1 MGSEVQG
8 AAQEDPGVASE
19 SGVAGKV
26 PWQPSEYW
34 ATTSSSSSSW
44 FDSWAAPGGGGG
56 GGGGGSPR
64 TSKGVARSAERF
76 GSASVGLSPRA
87 ARELAKEEQAKEEQ
101 ARAARESG
109 EPAAD
114 ASAGGAGHLA
124 TPAGSLDA
132 VAPGHTGRDPVE
144 RCATHRFSGFSAPP
158 VGPAAAADAAAS
170 GLPERKEAPVPAP
183 TVLPT
188 TPRPA
193 DAQRKGARAASATDG
208 PEPDE
213 PFAGIAG
220 CDAQVRAARELVVLP
235 IARPELFRAVGC
247 DHPGGVLIVGPSG
260 VGKTKLVHEAAAA
273 AGANLVVLNGG
284 DVVAEGSDSSKEL
297 KAKFSR
303 AREKSPSLLFL
314 DEVDALAPKTSTGAT
329 TSVQH
334 SSGSGRMVSTLLT
347 LLDESMRWRD
357 VDRVIIVAASNR
369 PHAIDPALRR
379 AGRLDNEI
387 TIGLPD
393 EAARIDI
400 LRLFTERLN
409 TADDLDV
416 PALARC
422 TDGFSGADM
431 EGLCDAAGMTALRE
445 CLADE
450 EAEMDVDDG
459 SEPTVAPCVCQQ
471 HLERAAEEL
480 GPSGMRELR
489 VERPNVRWEDL
500 GGLGVTK
507 QALKQAIAWPLL
519 YPTRFRHFGA
529 ASSRGVILHGP
540 PGCGKTMLA
549 KAVATEC
556 RANFISVAL
565 PDILTRWVGESEGNV
580 REIFQQ
586 ARSVRPCVLFVD
598 EIDAVAS
605 SRTGG
610 AELSDAG
617 ACNGVVSAL
626 LSELDANSSMD
637 GVVVIGACGAPPFS
651 CPFRFLASD
660 SVPLPVQDQSA

>member
-1 MGSEVQG
+1 MGREVQG

-26 PWQPSEYW
+26 PWQPSGYW

-44 FDSWAAPGGGGG
+44 FDSWAAPGGGGGG

-87 ARELAKEEQAKEEQ
+87 ARE
-101 ARAARESG
+101 SG

-114 ASAGGAGHLA
+114 PSAGGAEQALG
-124 TPAGSLDA
+124 A

-170 GLPERKEAPVPAP
+170 ALPERKEAPVPAP
-183 TVLPT
+183 TVAPT

-193 DAQRKGARAASATDG
+193 DEQREGARAASATDG

-260 VGKTKLVHEAAAA
+260 VGKTKLVHEVAAA

-422 TDGFSGADM
+422 TDGFSGADL

-459 SEPTVAPCVCQQ
+459 SEPTVVPCVCQQ
-471 HLERAAEEL
+471 HFERAADEL

-529 ASSRGVILHGP
+529 ASSRGVIMHGP

-637 GVVVIGACGAPPFS
+637 GVVVIGAYGAPPFS

-660 SVPLPVQDQSA
+660 SLRAVACAGPIGLIRSTMHCSGRVDSVR